1 MNQVCRHATRGSLGY
16 LRAISLFSAVFLG
29 QVCVAQEL
37 SADVDRYEL
46 IGNTLLSPAQVES
59 AISGATGKLTLADI
73 QKTAQRLQEA
83 YRKAGF
89 GAVVVQVPQQTLD
102 KRVVQLEVIEGK
114 LSQIQ
119 VAGIRQLSRANIL
132 RSLPALVLN
141 KTPLLSELDSELLMV
156 NENPAK
162 ALRVVF
168 QPGEKKGQ
176 VEALVVVQEQP
187 IERWNMLLDSTGNDD
202 TGNYRLA
209 LSYQNAN
216 FRDADYVVGLRLVTS
231 PSNPSQVAILSTT
244 LRVPMYRQ
252 KIFWEWSA
260 LASNTRNAPN
270 QTPAG
275 ELRFAGEGLSVGAR
289 AIWTLPSLSEYKQ
302 QASIG
307 MESRQYRNS
316 CTIGE
321 FGSAGCGTAAAS
333 VDVLPLTLGYAVQK
347 AGAFNASVQ
356 WVSNLPVGNAGND
369 ADFDAS
375 RPGAVSRYNLVRANA
390 TGNAAI
396 NRDWAFSWR
405 ADLQLAGQP
414 LVSAEQFGAG
424 GTYTV
429 RGYPERALSG
439 DSGAMISGELS
450 TAFNHLIGKDDA
462 EQNLR
467 LAWFV
472 DAATVSNQFDTACMA
487 GKTTCTVWGTGAA
500 LHWRSGKGTSAR
512 IDLARAGEAVNT
524 THAGDWRL
532 HLNLS
537 HQF

>member
-1 MNQVCRHATRGSLGY
+1 MNQVYRHALRG
-16 LRAISLFSAVFLG
+16 RVDCVRTIFLFSIALLG
-29 QVCVAQEL
+29 QASTAQEL

-46 IGNTLLSPAQVES
+46 VGNSLLSQSQIQS
-59 AISGATGKLTLADI
+59 AINGATGKLTLSDI
-73 QKTAQRLQEA
+73 QRTAQRLQEA

-89 GAVVVQVPQQTLD
+89 GAVVVQVPQQTLGN
-102 KRVVQLEVIEGK
+102 RVVQLEVIEGK

-119 VAGIRQLSRANIL
+119 VAGIRQLSRDNII
-132 RSLPALVLN
+132 RSLPALVPN
-141 KTPLLSELDSELLMV
+141 KTPLLSDLDSELLMV

-162 ALRVVF
+162 SLRVVF

-176 VEALVVVQEQP
+176 VEAWVVVQEHP
-187 IERWNMLLDSTGNDD
+187 IERRSLLLDSTGNDD

-216 FRDADYVVGLRLVTS
+216 FRDADNVVGLRLVTS

-307 MESRQYRNS
+307 MESRRYRNT

-333 VDVLPLTLGYAVQK
+333 VDVLPLTVGYAVQR

-356 WVSNLPVGNAGND
+356 WVSNLPSGNAGND
-369 ADFDAS
+369 GDFNAS

-390 TGNAAI
+390 TGNVAL

-405 ADLQLAGQP
+405 GDLQLTGQP

-424 GTYTV
+424 GTYGV

-439 DSGAMISGELS
+439 DSGAMASAELGTS
-450 TAFNHLIGKDDA
+450 FNHLIGKDDA

-467 LAWFV
+467 LLWFV
-472 DAATVSNQFDTACMA
+472 DAATVSNQLDTACMA
-487 GKTTCTVWGTGAA
+487 GKTSCTVWGTGAA
-500 LHWRSGKGTSAR
+500 LQWRSAKGTSAR
-512 IDLARAGEAVNT
+512 IDVARAGEAVNST
-524 THAGDWRL
+524 KAGDWRL
-532 HLNLS
+532 HLSLS
-537 HQF
+537 HLF

>member
-1 MNQVCRHATRGSLGY
+1 MNQVYRHVMRGSVEGI
-16 LRAISLFSAVFLG
+16 RAIFLFSITLFG
-29 QVCVAQEL
+29 QVCASQEL

-46 IGNTLLSPAQVES
+46 IGNTLLSQAQIQS

-102 KRVVQLEVIEGK
+102 NRVVQLEVIEGK

-119 VAGIRQLSRANIL
+119 VAGIRQFSRDNII
-132 RSLPALVLN
+132 RSLPSLVPN
-141 KTPLLSELDSELLMV
+141 KTPLLSDLDSELLMV

-187 IERWNMLLDSTGNDD
+187 IERWSMLLDSTGNDD

-209 LSYQNAN
+209 LSYQNSN

-231 PSNPSQVAILSTT
+231 PSNPAQVAILSTT

-252 KIFWEWSA
+252 KIFLEWSA
-260 LASNTRNAPN
+260 LTSNTRNAPN

-333 VDVLPLTLGYAVQK
+333 VDVLPLTVGYAVQK

-369 ADFDAS
+369 SDFNAS

-390 TGNAAI
+390 TGSVAL
-396 NRDWAFSWR
+396 NRDWAFTWR

-424 GTYTV
+424 GAYTV

-439 DSGAMISGELS
+439 DSGAMASAELGTS
-450 TAFNHLIGKDDA
+450 VNHLIGKDDT

-467 LAWFV
+467 LLWFV
-472 DAATVSNQFDTACMA
+472 DAATVSNQLDTTCMA

-500 LHWRSGKGTSAR
+500 LQWRSAKGTSAR
-512 IDLARAGEAVNT
+512 IDLARAGEAVNAT
-524 THAGDWRL
+524 QAGDWRL